1 MSTDLNFKIALN
13 EQKLKELSQKV
24 LKAMEQGIPFRI
36 LGLDIDNTLINDNPI
51 RTRMLK
57 EILKEE
63 YDVTMQRAND
73 LFLTG
78 KPDDIALS
86 SILIGNML
94 DKVYEE
100 GEPKFV
106 GKMDYKQI
114 YRIENFFPGA
124 IDFVR

>member
-57 EILKEE
+57 EILK
-63 YDVTMQRAND
+63 DCN
-73 LFLTG
+73 
-78 KPDDIALS
+78 I
-86 SILIGNML
+86 
-94 DKVYEE
+94 
-100 GEPKFV
+100 
-106 GKMDYKQI
+106 
-114 YRIENFFPGA
+114 
-124 IDFVR
+124 